1 MHLLCLSDEAKPR
14 SEHAVA
20 LCVSLLHGPVTP
32 SGLRVASLLGQQ
44 EEKVRVSVR
53 PAQWRLLSYSHSLD
67 TIACRS
73 WVT

>member
-20 LCVSLLHGPVTP
+20 LCVSLLHGHVTP
-32 SGLRVASLLGQQ
+32 SCFRIASLLAQQQ
-44 EEKVRVSVR
+44 ETLRISVR